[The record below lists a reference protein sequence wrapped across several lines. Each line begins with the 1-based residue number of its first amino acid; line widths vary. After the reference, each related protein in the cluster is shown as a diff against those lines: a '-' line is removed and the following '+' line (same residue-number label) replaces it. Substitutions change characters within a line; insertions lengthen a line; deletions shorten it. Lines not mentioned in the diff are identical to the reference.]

1 MNLRA
6 RLANFLLFI
15 GVIALAIFALDVVS
29 LDEVHQWGA
38 LGVGLGA
45 LTLTYLLWP
54 RRAPVRPNAPGARPS
69 PPPAAPAAAKPAA
82 PQPPAPKP
90 AAPPASAPRP
100 AAGFA
105 FLRPKPKAKPAT
117 KPAAPPAKG
126 PAPKPKKK

>member
-105 FLRPKPKAKPAT
+105 FLRPKPKAKPA
-117 KPAAPPAKG
+117 APPAKG